1 MSLLEKIFPGL
12 PFNLRASVYSCS
24 DTQGGCLDR
33 LTAVSN
39 NRIFMFGLI
48 SKHSGMNT
56 GGVAVS
62 IKRLSNYFAGQ
73 GCRVTILTASLP
85 PEHLLFDGL
94 DAEIIHVA
102 VKSRSK
108 IGLAFTLLRHVIS
121 SRPKAIL
128 SFDTRANR
136 INSWL
141 AVTPFIGVEIWTS
154 LRNSITAGIDPA
166 VAKLSSRVVSVYR
179 KIHRNSTGVIAI
191 SQGLKDE
198 FLQLTGVTEPGKVHV
213 IHNAVVVAGF
223 YELAAQPVY
232 HPWFDNRT
240 IPLIISVGRLSS
252 QKDYPTLIR
261 AFKIVRNTRDCRLL
275 ILGEGEE
282 RPVIEA
288 LISGLDLQDD
298 VELPGF
304 VANPLAFVSKAN
316 LFALSSVYEG
326 FGNVIAEALALGVP
340 VVATDCPHGPAEILD
355 SDRYGKLVCVG
366 DVEGLAAA
374 MLEQL
379 STPVDMGELKKAGA
393 RFGVDNAR
401 KYLELMGFT

>member
-1 MSLLEKIFPGL
+1 
-12 PFNLRASVYSCS
+12 
-24 DTQGGCLDR
+24 
-33 LTAVSN
+33 
-39 NRIFMFGLI
+39 MFGLI

-73 GCRVTILTASLP
+73 GCRVTILTAPLP

-94 DAEIIHVA
+94 DPEIIHVPI
-102 VKSRSK
+102 KSRSK

-121 SRPKAIL
+121 SQPKAIL

-141 AVTPFIGVEIWTS
+141 AVTPFIGVEIWAS
-154 LRNSITAGIDPA
+154 LRNSITAGKNPA
-166 VAKLSSRVVSVYR
+166 EVKLSSRVVSVYR
-179 KIHRNSTGVIAI
+179 KIYRNSTGVIAI
-191 SQGLKDE
+191 SQGLKNE
-198 FLQLTGVTEPGKVHV
+198 FQQLTGMTDRGKIHV
-213 IHNAVVVAGF
+213 IHNAVVVEGF
-223 YELAAQPVY
+223 YELAGQQVD

-240 IPLIISVGRLSS
+240 MPLIISVGRLST

-261 AFKIVRNTRDCRLL
+261 AFKIVRNAMDCRLL
-275 ILGEGEE
+275 VLGEGKE

-288 LISGLDLQDD
+288 LISELELQGD

-304 VANPLAFVSKAN
+304 VANPLAFVSKAD

-340 VVATDCPHGPAEILD
+340 VVATDCPHGPSEILD
-355 SDRYGKLVCVG
+355 RDQYGKLVGVG
-366 DVEGLAAA
+366 DVEGFAAA

-379 STPVDMGELKKAGA
+379 STPVDMDELKKGGA

-401 KYLELMGFT
+401 KYLELMGFI